1 MKLKKLSFALLS
13 ASILSACGGGDS
25 SSDNSTTDPNG
36 NGGGTV
42 DSNSCMTLASEKLC
56 VSSEFAAQ
64 SGDRL
69 YIPIIGNIPENV
81 DLSWGI
87 TDSGVL
93 KAPVL
98 SKVSKG
104 AYVVAPVS
112 DSGGNLNIEIRGETD
127 DQSEQGTISTT
138 LSVAGGNNLT
148 LNGINTITV
157 DETSLMTVE
166 WLAATDNAGNPA
178 SNPEYTLTV
187 TRLIDGEPSNDIDTL
202 TTLTT
207 TESTRVLP
215 GETYRLELSVKSD
228 SGAITYSE
236 HYDYVVADKLP
247 ELATYVTDSNPDAY
261 SYDDGQII
269 DRDGT
274 FMIVRETQDS
284 TKALVE
290 AKEYELYSPD
300 APLVVSLR
308 IKDIDDE
315 SLNTLTS
322 RIRAQSVTHQNSFT
336 VSAPD
341 VLATQATGSEFKKC
355 VEVSNGYLKASACS
369 PIKLS
374 SVLCSARFELSSRPK
389 TTVSCNYS
397 GSVDLKAEASAKDL
411 QFNAFWP
418 LPKIDLPVKGTVLK
432 LEPNVGLKTKISV
445 PMKVTTEVGI
455 KANADASL
463 VASYGRYFQPTLEAS
478 IDSHSKITQKGEELF
493 NIELGINT
501 STDEIKT
508 QLDTN
513 LGVFPIAK
521 IGDSVEVT
529 IEIAGQVSTKASYV
543 QLKGGA
549 SSPAI
554 PAFSTIDANMGMKG
568 YVAAKAKVSAFSGT
582 LSGLNVESSLNFDS
596 RTFELYDHPDKV
608 TLTVYETR
616 QCVGSSKY
624 TDPDIPVVL
633 PEYGELSYGESYG
646 YGFKHEEN
654 YTFSNMGGFSLV
666 SVESLDSTLNASK
679 IGTNGAYMEYED
691 RPAREDRKAKML
703 FKFQN
708 TTSSFGAFFP
718 TYGLDEVHTRWSSN
732 MQYPWVC
739 WGRGYNKEEGRGSAN
754 LTLTELANMLD
765 KHD

>member
-1 MKLKKLSFALLS
+1 MKLKNLSFALLS

-25 SSDNSTTDPNG
+25 SSDNSTVNS
-36 NGGGTV
+36 GGSV
-42 DSNSCMTLASEKLC
+42 DSNSCMTIASEKLC
-56 VSSEFAAQ
+56 VSSEFAVQ

-87 TDSGVL
+87 TDSGAL

-127 DQSEQGTISTT
+127 DQTEQGIISTT

-166 WLAATDNAGNPA
+166 WLAATDNAGNLA
-178 SNPEYTLTV
+178 SNPEYKLTV
-187 TRLIDGEPSNDIDTL
+187 TRLIDGEPSNDTDTL

-207 TESTRVLP
+207 TESIRVLP

-236 HYDYVVADKLP
+236 HYDYVVADNLP

-261 SYDDGQII
+261 NYDDGQII

-274 FMIVRETQDS
+274 FMIVRETQDG

-290 AKEYELYSPD
+290 AKEYELYSPH
-300 APLVVSLR
+300 APFVVSLR
-308 IKDIDDE
+308 IKDIEDE

-322 RIRAQSVTHQNSFT
+322 RISAQSFTHQNSFT
-336 VSAPD
+336 VSAPN
-341 VLATQATGSEFKKC
+341 VLATRAAKSELKTC
-355 VEVSNGYLKASACS
+355 VKVGNSYLKASACS

-374 SVLCSARFELSSRPK
+374 SVLCNARFELSSRPK
-389 TTVSCNYS
+389 TTISCNYS
-397 GSVDLKAEASAKDL
+397 GSADLKVEASAEDL
-411 QFNAFWP
+411 EFKAFWP
-418 LPKIDLPVKGTVLK
+418 LMTISLPVKGTVLK
-432 LEPNVGLKTKISV
+432 VEPNVGLKGKVSV
-445 PMKVTTEVGI
+445 PLKATAEVGI

-463 VASYGRYFQPTLEAS
+463 VASYGKYFQPTLGGS
-478 IDSHSKITQKGEELF
+478 IHSHSKITPKGEEFF
-493 NIELGINT
+493 NLELGNAKG
-501 STDEIKT
+501 EIKT
-508 QLDTN
+508 QLDIN
-513 LGVFPIAK
+513 LGVFPTVK

-529 IEIAGQVSTKASYV
+529 IEAAGQVSTKANYV
-543 QLKGGA
+543 KLKGRD

-554 PAFSTIDANMGMKG
+554 PAFSTIDANIGMKG
-568 YVAAKAKVSAFSGT
+568 YLAAIAKVSAFSGM
-582 LSGLNVESSLNFDS
+582 LSGLNVEAPFNLDS
-596 RTFELYDHPDKV
+596 RTFELYEHPDKV
-608 TLTVYETR
+608 TQTVYETR
-616 QCVGSSKY
+616 QCVGSRIY
-624 TDPDIPVVL
+624 TDPNPVFL
-633 PEYGELSYGESYG
+633 PMYGELNYGERYG
-646 YGFKHEEN
+646 YGFKREEH

-679 IGTNGAYMEYED
+679 IGTNGAFMEYET
-691 RPAREDRKAKML
+691 RPAQKSRTAKML

-708 TTSSFGAFFP
+708 TTSILGVFFP
-718 TYGLDEVHTRWSSN
+718 TYGLDEVSTRWFSS

-739 WGRGYNKEEGRGSAN
+739 WGRGYNEEEDRESRD
-754 LTLTELANMLD
+754 LTLTQLANMLD
-765 KHD
+765 DHD